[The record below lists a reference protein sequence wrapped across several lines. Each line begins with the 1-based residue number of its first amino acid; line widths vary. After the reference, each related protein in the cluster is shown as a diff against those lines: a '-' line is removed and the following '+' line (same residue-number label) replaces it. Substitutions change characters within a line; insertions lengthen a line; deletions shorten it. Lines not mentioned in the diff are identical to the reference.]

1 VEAAVSITDDDAAAM
16 LHDIADR
23 RGKRSMANQTKNII
37 HAMFKWGQA
46 ARAQVRGGQPVRR
59 SSRVGAKVTRDR
71 FLSAAEIR
79 QVWSAL
85 DEPERFDVSQ
95 DIAARPSKRSPGPR
109 KPTTSL
115 RRTIPKKR
123 ARTRKLSDDEI
134 RAKVDAR
141 PVARSGR

>member
-1 VEAAVSITDDDAAAM
+1 MEAAVSITDDDAAAM

-23 RGKRSMANQTKNII
+23 RGKRSMAI
-37 HAMFKWGQA
+37 
-46 ARAQVRGGQPVRR
+46 RR
-59 SSRVGAKVTRDR
+59 SSRAGAEVTRDG